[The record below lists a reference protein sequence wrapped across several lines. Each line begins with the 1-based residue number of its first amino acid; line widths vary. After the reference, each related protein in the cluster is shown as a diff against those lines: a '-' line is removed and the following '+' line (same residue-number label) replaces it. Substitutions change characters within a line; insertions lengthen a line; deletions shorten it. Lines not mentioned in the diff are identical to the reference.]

1 MTDVNR
7 PLTIKLA
14 AALSAFTPGELS
26 AAIQRKELKGW
37 KQAGKIRTT
46 LADISQWTDRC
57 RAGNLRPGFT
67 SIQSADNGSS
77 ATAQISSE
85 QGLAQK
91 IAKLRNGGWD
101 NTSEPSISRKRART
115 HT

>member
-46 LADISQWTDRC
+46 LADIDEWTERC
-57 RAGNLRPGFT
+57 RVGNHHPG
-67 SIQSADNGSS
+67 SISTPSVASGSS
-77 ATAQISSE
+77 ATAQTSSE
-85 QGLAQK
+85 QGLRLA
-91 IAKLRNGGWD
+91 IAELRNKGWD
-101 NTSEPSISRKRART
+101 YTSDKNINRRRGQTRS
-115 HT
+115 

>member
-46 LADISQWTDRC
+46 LADIDEWTERC
-57 RAGNLRPGFT
+57 RVGNHHPG
-67 SIQSADNGSS
+67 SISTPSVASGSS
-77 ATAQISSE
+77 EMAVRSSG
-85 QGLAQK
+85 QGLQRMIEQA
-91 IAKLRNGGWD
+91 RSGDWD
-101 NTSEPSISRKRART
+101 NISDLSTGRRRVQT
-115 HT
+115 R

>member
-91 IAKLRNGGWD
+91 IAKLRNGGWA
-101 NTSEPSISRKRART
+101 NTSDKNTNRRAGRT
-115 HT
+115 R